1 MKRFVFQ
8 IVCARVQ
15 ECESACACEAKCAL
29 VFEESEHGD
38 DKALIASV

>member
-8 IVCARVQ
+8 ICVHVFECASVRAR
-15 ECESACACEAKCAL
+15 ESQHAL
-29 VFEESEHGD
+29 VFEESERGD